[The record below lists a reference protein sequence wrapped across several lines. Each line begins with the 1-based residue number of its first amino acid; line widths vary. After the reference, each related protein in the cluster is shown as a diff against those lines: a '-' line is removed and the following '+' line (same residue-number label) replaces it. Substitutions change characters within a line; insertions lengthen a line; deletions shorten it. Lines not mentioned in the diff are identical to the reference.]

1 MLAKLDR
8 SMPPVALAVE
18 LKVAAPVCYGSF
30 KVNKRLGGIHL
41 FAPVANFKARA
52 ISVMSAARRHEGVY
66 ILFQRRVVYI
76 EVAPDRYAVFK
87 IVRPEVGVESA
98 ALVYQCTDF
107 SEGFA
112 DGLDLVESALTF
124 EDWAYELV
132 AAVYRSV
139 GNDFPIPARRMVVP
153 FDFAGDTARADGVA
167 ELPLIS
173 VDDFKLDAEAAAEN
187 KIALW
192 RERAIGEVFGVD
204 VLDETVSDSQKEGNF
219 LSGLA
224 LVEEAAHFVRFCEA

>member
-1 MLAKLDR
+1 
-8 SMPPVALAVE
+8 
-18 LKVAAPVCYGSF
+18 
-30 KVNKRLGGIHL
+30 
-41 FAPVANFKARA
+41 
-52 ISVMSAARRHEGVY
+52 MSAARRHEGVY

-139 GNDFPIPARRMVVP
+139 GYYFPVAARRVVVA
-153 FDFAGDTARADGVA
+153 FNFAGDAARTNSVA
-167 ELPLIS
+167 QLSLIIMYY
-173 VDDFKLDAEAAAEN
+173 FKLYTEAAAKN

-192 RERAIGEVFGVD
+192 RERAIGEVFGVN

-219 LSGLA
+219 LSAFA
-224 LVEEAAHFVRFCEA
+224 LVKEAAHFIRFCEV

>member
-1 MLAKLDR
+1 
-8 SMPPVALAVE
+8 
-18 LKVAAPVCYGSF
+18 
-30 KVNKRLGGIHL
+30 
-41 FAPVANFKARA
+41 
-52 ISVMSAARRHEGVY
+52 MSAARRHEGVY

-139 GNDFPIPARRMVVP
+139 GYYFPVAARRG
-153 FDFAGDTARADGVA
+153 F
-167 ELPLIS
+167 L
-173 VDDFKLDAEAAAEN
+173 
-187 KIALW
+187 LW
-192 RERAIGEVFGVD
+192 CVHTLYSR
-204 VLDETVSDSQKEGNF
+204 LKSS
-219 LSGLA
+219 LSGRFFSFFF
-224 LVEEAAHFVRFCEA
+224 AA

>member
-1 MLAKLDR
+1 
-8 SMPPVALAVE
+8 
-18 LKVAAPVCYGSF
+18 
-30 KVNKRLGGIHL
+30 
-41 FAPVANFKARA
+41 
-52 ISVMSAARRHEGVY
+52 MSAARRHEGVY

-124 EDWAYELV
+124 EDWAYKLV

-139 GNDFPIPARRMVVP
+139 GYYFPVAACRVVVA
-153 FDFAGDTARADGVA
+153 FNFAGYAARTDGVA
-167 ELPLIS
+167 ELPLVS
-173 VDDFKLDAEAAAEN
+173 VDDFKLDAEAAAESVQASGGC
-187 KIALW
+187 KLVRPA
-192 RERAIGEVFGVD
+192 RGVPQR
-204 VLDETVSDSQKEGNF
+204 SDYN
-219 LSGLA
+219 GL
-224 LVEEAAHFVRFCEA
+224 